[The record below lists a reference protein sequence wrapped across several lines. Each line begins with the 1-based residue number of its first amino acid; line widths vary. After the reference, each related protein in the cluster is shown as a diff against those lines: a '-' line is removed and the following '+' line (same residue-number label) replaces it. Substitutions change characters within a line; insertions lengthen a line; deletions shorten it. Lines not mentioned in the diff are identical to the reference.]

1 VPIARALLRRKL
13 SGQRETLRRHPELPD
28 AKGMERARDA
38 LDMAWAGLTPAG
50 THPPQVAPAGLA
62 ARRASD
68 ALADPRGYGPAAP
81 AVSCPAAPV
90 ADAVWPVTVVTA
102 HDLADP
108 VSRVAGHGRGG
119 AGGQASCQKPQD
131 VPAAALDWFV
141 GVAISLVQLVV
152 GQVGFE
158 VDASWHALVLQRCC
172 ATPYE
177 TPLTHHV
184 SRGKAYI
191 LRPMTWRGGRG

>member
-1 VPIARALLRRKL
+1 MIALRRAQYAAASLGTDVPIARALLRRKL

-28 AKGMERARDA
+28 AKGMERARD
-38 LDMAWAGLTPAG
+38 
-50 THPPQVAPAGLA
+50 
-62 ARRASD
+62 
-68 ALADPRGYGPAAP
+68 
-81 AVSCPAAPV
+81 
-90 ADAVWPVTVVTA
+90 
-102 HDLADP
+102 
-108 VSRVAGHGRGG
+108 
-119 AGGQASCQKPQD
+119 
-131 VPAAALDWFV
+131 ALDWFV

-177 TPLTHHV
+177 TPLTHPV